1 MEGGHYDEVLFERLR
16 VIRKRIAGENH
27 VPPYVIFSDKTLHEM
42 CVHFPK
48 TASEMRMISGVGD
61 VKLERYGE
69 EFLKEIRSYGEK
81 AT

>member
-1 MEGGHYDEVLFERLR
+1 
-16 VIRKRIAGENH
+16 
-27 VPPYVIFSDKTLHEM
+27 VIFSDKTLHEM
-42 CVHFPK
+42 CMHFPK

-61 VKLERYGE
+61 VKLERYGG